1 MLFSCDSNK
10 NAMKEINQTLA
21 QLYDKPM
28 GIYDSIPSNLFS
40 KDLLK
45 KINAVRKITKDDE
58 ARIAKSASP
67 TDKPIMIEGNFL
79 TSKWNYS
86 YTTYAVKEIKIDKNE
101 ARVLI
106 DFVNL
111 TTTPEIKWSD
121 TAILV
126 NENGWKIDDVLYAS
140 EDSETKDLKENLDSM
155 IKEAKNS
162 KKEK

>member
-1 MLFSCDSNK
+1 M
-10 NAMKEINQTLA
+10 E
-21 QLYDKPM
+21 
-28 GIYDSIPSNLFS
+28 
-40 KDLLK
+40 

-58 ARIAKSASP
+58 ERIAKSAFP

-126 NENGWKIDDVLYAS
+126 NENGWKVDDVLYAP
-140 EDSETKDLKENLDSM
+140 EDSEPKSLIESLDLVIKD
-155 IKEAKNS
+155 AKNS

>member
-1 MLFSCDSNK
+1 
-10 NAMKEINQTLA
+10 MKEINQTLA